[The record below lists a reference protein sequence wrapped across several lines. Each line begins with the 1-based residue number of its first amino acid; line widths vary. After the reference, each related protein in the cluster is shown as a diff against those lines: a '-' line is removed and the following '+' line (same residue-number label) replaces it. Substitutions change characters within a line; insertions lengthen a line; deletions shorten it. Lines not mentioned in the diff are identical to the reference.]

1 MQAPTATVTIAP
13 YPEPEL
19 EEGELALEPEPLVQM
34 EEGLL
39 DVKMEPGP
47 EPEPEP
53 EPLPPLSPARH
64 LHRQAAFVDLTEPQF
79 VRHEQACCVPKHK
92 PVQAAQAMVVAFCA
106 GALIGSALM
115 MAFSNNIIED

>member
-1 MQAPTATVTIAP
+1 MQAPTATVTITP

-39 DVKMEPGP
+39 HVKMEP

-53 EPLPPLSPARH
+53 EHYLRYRQQGACTAKQPSWTLPSPTSRRAVCPKVSLCRR
-64 LHRQAAFVDLTEPQF
+64 LRQWLWRSVLA
-79 VRHEQACCVPKHK
+79 H
-92 PVQAAQAMVVAFCA
+92 
-106 GALIGSALM
+106 
-115 MAFSNNIIED
+115 